1 MRRARAGQGSRADL
15 HFLYVPLNQL
25 TPTPDTLSAVRKAL
39 VLTLLVAAVVPA
51 AALADVGAVPADG
64 TLSVK
69 GGDGFVFLNLRGAA
83 IGLVGFGRVEIE
95 APKDD
100 DCDALNVW
108 GAEDEK
114 TRLKPARVKKGE
126 TTADLVTVCVFTGK
140 DIRFRLT
147 GQNLVRLDGKNISL
161 SAVGRGPVAIKGAG
175 GLTDGTYS
183 VNGGDYTSLPD
194 EIKRFTLG
202 PLPPPP
208 PLSILPQ

>member
-1 MRRARAGQGSRADL
+1 LRPRCREAEGEL

-25 TPTPDTLSAVRKAL
+25 TPTPDTLSAVRRAL
-39 VLTLLVAAVVPA
+39 VLTLLVAVAAPA
-51 AALADVGAVPADG
+51 AALAEVGAVPADG

-69 GGDGFVFLNLRGAA
+69 GGHGFVSLNIRGAA
-83 IGLVGFGRVEIE
+83 IGLVGLGRVEIE

-140 DIRFRLT
+140 DVRFRLI
-147 GQNLVRLDGKNISL
+147 GQYLVRLDGKNISL
-161 SAVGRGPVAIKGAG
+161 SAVGRGPVAIRGTG
-175 GLTDGTYS
+175 GLTDGTYA

-194 EIKRFTLG
+194 ETKRFQLA
-202 PLPPPP
+202 PQPPAP
-208 PLSILPQ
+208 PLSILP

>member
-1 MRRARAGQGSRADL
+1 
-15 HFLYVPLNQL
+15 
-25 TPTPDTLSAVRKAL
+25 LSAVRKAL
-39 VLTLLVAAVVPA
+39 VLTLLVAVALPA
-51 AALADVGAVPADG
+51 SALADVGAVPADG

-69 GGDGFVFLNLRGAA
+69 GGHGFVSLNLRGAA
-83 IGLVGFGRVEIE
+83 IGLVGLGRVEIE

-140 DIRFRLT
+140 DVRFRLI
-147 GQNLVRLDGKNISL
+147 GQHLVRLDGTKISL
-161 SAVGRGPVAIKGAG
+161 SAVGRGPVAIKGDG
-175 GLTDGTYS
+175 GATDGTYA

-194 EIKRFTLG
+194 KLEKFTLG

-208 PLSILPQ
+208 PLSILP